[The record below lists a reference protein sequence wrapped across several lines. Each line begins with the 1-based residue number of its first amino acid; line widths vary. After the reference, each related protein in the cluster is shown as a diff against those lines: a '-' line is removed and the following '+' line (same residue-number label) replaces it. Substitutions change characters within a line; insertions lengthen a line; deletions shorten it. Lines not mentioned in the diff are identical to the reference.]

1 MAVLGIYV
9 RCLGCN
15 TPRFLW
21 WNFLHSPNHCVIK
34 VWAHYDALLSY
45 TSSVCLA
52 TEWGKMTGK
61 VASVGSC
68 EWFKMIWKLKK
79 ITGFGVW
86 FFRGVVGGFLDNHF
100 EMYETLA
107 KLGDSQSQEYAWWNQ
122 ECCWVWTCIAS
133 EYRMTLKIV
142 NLKSE
147 KNNNVI
153 PEHVCLSKHGGF
165 CKRKL
170 YRNVQAS
177 LQSSHLEQ
185 HKYLFWI
192 HAS

>member
-15 TPRFLW
+15 TPVFCGGCSFTRQIIVWSRFGPITMLYCHT
-21 WNFLHSPNHCVIK
+21 LHRFARPLIG
-34 VWAHYDALLSY
+34 
-45 TSSVCLA
+45 
-52 TEWGKMTGK
+52 GKWRERWPVLVLVNDSK
-61 VASVGSC
+61 WYERS
-68 EWFKMIWKLKK
+68 KK
-79 ITGFGVW
+79 SLVLGYG
-86 FFRGVVGGFLDNHF
+86 FFRVVIGGFLDNHF

-153 PEHVCLSKHGGF
+153 PEHVCLSKHDGF